1 MTQETPIPNPEL
13 FFRSDGTLKPQVPA
27 DRMPVD
33 EGQLHLLVPN
43 GIGDFAWVYAKYK
56 NLIDG
61 GKDITFWFNDDEAK
75 RVKPYADM
83 LGVKYD
89 FCTVDNRD
97 LLLAPGEL
105 SREDVGEGGIYYVH
119 ANRHLE
125 SGKKL
130 VHWMPWLPMQNPA
143 PKQIYRWNTHTA
155 RNYITVHMCM
165 KSYVEG
171 NWPVKVWARKL
182 KEIEEKLRIPVKVVG
197 ALWDV
202 PFAEQVF
209 QHYTPQKGTLSLD
222 LPLEDSIET
231 IAGGRAHIGL
241 DSGLTI
247 LAKYLGVPA
256 LQAFPDWLWNPVSTS
271 VHPNGTHMPGTYD
284 MDFHPLSANCEVADL
299 MDEVCPWIEKVLK

>member
-1 MTQETPIPNPEL
+1 MPEPFTPEL
-13 FFRSDGTLKPQVPA
+13 FINSDGTLKPQVPHSK
-27 DRMPVD
+27 MPTED
-33 EGQLHLLVPN
+33 GQLHLLVPN
-43 GIGDFAWVYAKYK
+43 GIGDFAWVYAKYAT
-56 NLIDG
+56 LIEQ
-61 GKDITFWFNDDEAK
+61 GKDVTFWFNDDEAK

-97 LLLAPGEL
+97 LLAAPGEL
-105 SREDVGEGGIYYVH
+105 SEESVNEGGIYYVH

-130 VHWMPWLPMQNPA
+130 VDWHPWLEMRNPA
-143 PKQIYRWNTHTA
+143 PTCIVPWDKHEGGVFDF
-155 RNYITVHMCM
+155 ITVHMCM

-171 NWPVKVWARKL
+171 NWPEKIWARKL
-182 KEIEEKLRIPVKVVG
+182 KEIEEKFGSVCVVG

-202 PFAEQVF
+202 PFAHKVF
-209 QHYTPQKGTLSLD
+209 QHYQPTTEILGAPLRKSLD
-222 LPLEDSIET
+222 T
-231 IAGGRAHIGL
+231 VRTARAHIGL

-256 LQAFPDWLWNPVSTS
+256 LQAFPDWLWTDRGTP

-284 MDFHPLSANCEVADL
+284 MDFHPLSENTHVADL
-299 MDEVCPWIEKVLK
+299 MDDVCPWLEKVLK

>member
-1 MTQETPIPNPEL
+1 MTEQVAMPNPEL

-56 NLIDG
+56 NLIDD
-61 GKDITFWFNDDEAK
+61 GKDITFWFNDDDTK

-105 SREDVGEGGIYYVH
+105 SREDVDEGGIFYVH

-125 SGKKL
+125 SGNKL
-130 VHWMPWLPMQNPA
+130 VDWMPWLPMQNPA
-143 PKQIYRWNTHTA
+143 PSIGEWKYKNNR
-155 RNYITVHMCM
+155 ITVHMCM

-182 KEIEEKLRIPVKVVG
+182 KEIEEKFGPVCVVG
-197 ALWDV
+197 ALWDTA
-202 PFAEQVF
+202 FANQVF
-209 QHYTPQKGTLSLD
+209 QHYSPAHRALDYDLGDSLY
-222 LPLEDSIET
+222 EIVT
-231 IAGGRAHIGL
+231 GRAHIGL

-256 LQAFPDWLWNPVSTS
+256 LQAFPDWLWNPVGTS

-284 MDFHPLSANCEVADL
+284 MDFHPLSENTHVADL
-299 MDEVCPWIEKVLK
+299 MDDVCPWLEKVLK